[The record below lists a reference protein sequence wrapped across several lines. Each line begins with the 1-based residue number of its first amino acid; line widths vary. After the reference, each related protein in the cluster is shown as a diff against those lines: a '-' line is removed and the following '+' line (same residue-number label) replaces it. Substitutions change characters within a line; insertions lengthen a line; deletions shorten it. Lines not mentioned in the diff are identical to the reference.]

1 MKSFI
6 SFALLLSVSFL
17 SAGTAGERIAVPLR
31 WERNRTAASCQ
42 FEKIGAA
49 EDSGNYV
56 FAFTVAGLPE
66 LTAEKGSISVYWNCD
81 GDKMTGR
88 FGKSFGAD
96 IQFNIRLSD
105 QSVNAILWENE
116 KECSALSLPRENL
129 HLAVNGNT
137 VLMALRAEA
146 LRKLRIADRS
156 MLRVNAAD
164 SRKRRDSIDLEVD
177 FRKRGEPVMATFEC
191 NSPVRDA
198 SAAVSAP
205 PPGKGIPVP
214 VCWRR
219 TENVRPGQFRAIGF
233 AQDKSKYIF
242 GFAGRKQTGGSILI
256 YWNSDGDRMTGR
268 FPGVLGVDIQFNVNP
283 AERTVLATI
292 WKDDKERRQMTL
304 YEDDFLIEETGG
316 VLFFVLRAEALKQV
330 RVAAESSARVNH
342 TVGTERKDSVE
353 FTLGSGSRTELFL
366 PERLNFIRF
375 GSERNIR
382 RKSAV
387 AVPLRGT
394 PPGVSVWSCGS
405 ERFQEQEATPEFS
418 APVTAFS
425 MKAAA
430 GETEHLFF
438 AVETGQPFSRLELTA
453 GPLKSSSGAVIGTE
467 HQKIRYADFVEDD
480 RGECYTDVLLPAF
493 PGRAVKRQFTVFT
506 CRVPR
511 NAKPGVY
518 TGELRLTING
528 NPAGTVPVQLEVYGF
543 QLPEKPL
550 LSTAFSVKQSH
561 IRARFSDSETA
572 RRVYEKML
580 DQCARLRY
588 GPRLLGVEP
597 RFSLS
602 GGQLQIDWSGHEK
615 ALEDYFQRFSV
626 TQITPAQLGS
636 HDVFF
641 RWNSLLHKNYKDTGD
656 PEFQS
661 VWTQFVRQFY
671 SRFRQNGYLNK
682 ILFIIW
688 DEPYSC
694 WNDII
699 RAVQV
704 VRRNA
709 PDLPVGIFIDKY
721 EPLLEN
727 YIDIWLVPFSGLAGM
742 RTDPKLAEKRVWLY
756 NSGGVRNFR
765 LPAADLRG
773 FYLLA
778 YRYKIEG
785 FLSSEINMI
794 AQSGCENGRFF
805 NRYPQHCWMYVSGD
819 GREVCD
825 SWRQL
830 LLSDG
835 IDDFDYLSIY
845 RNLLRKRGEREPEWL
860 TAVLPVFRKDGSVD
874 FKIRTIAGWNAVRDR
889 IAREIVRMQSN

>member
-1 MKSFI
+1 MKCFI
-6 SFALLLSVSFL
+6 SFALMFSVSFL
-17 SAGTAGERIAVPLR
+17 AAGTVVERIAVPLQ
-31 WERNRTAASCQ
+31 WERNGTTASCR
-42 FEKIGAA
+42 FEKIGAL

-66 LTAEKGSISVYWNCD
+66 LIAEKGSLSAYWNCD

-88 FGKSFGAD
+88 FSKSFGAD

-105 QSVNAILWENE
+105 QSVNAILWKNE
-116 KECSALSLPRENL
+116 KERSALPLSREDL

-137 VLMALRAEA
+137 VLLVLRAEA
-146 LRKLRIADRS
+146 LRKLHIADRS
-156 MLRVNAAD
+156 MLRMNAAD
-164 SRKRRDSIDLEVD
+164 SRKWRDSIDLELD
-177 FRKRGEPVMATFEC
+177 FRKRGGHVMATFEFDSFGC
-191 NSPVRDA
+191 DA
-198 SAAVSAP
+198 SFAVSSP

-219 TENVRPGQFRAIGF
+219 TENVRPGQFRSIGF
-233 AQDKSKYIF
+233 AQDESKYIF
-242 GFAGRKQTGGSILI
+242 GFAGQKQPGGSILI
-256 YWNSDGDRMTGR
+256 YWNSDGDKMTGR
-268 FPGVLGVDIQFNVNP
+268 FPGALGVDVQFNVNP
-283 AERTVLATI
+283 DEKTVRAII
-292 WKDDKERRQMTL
+292 WKDDSVRRQMTL
-304 YEDDFLIEETGG
+304 YEDDFLIEETDG
-316 VLFFVLRAEALKQV
+316 VLFFVLRAEALKQI

-353 FTLGSGSRTELFL
+353 ITLGNNFRTGLFL
-366 PERLNFIRF
+366 PARLNFIRF

-382 RKSAV
+382 QKPAV
-387 AVPLRGT
+387 AIPLRRT

-405 ERFQEQEATPEFS
+405 ERFQEQEATPEFAS
-418 APVTAFS
+418 PVTAFP

-438 AVETGQPFSRLELTA
+438 AVETGQPFTRLKLTV
-453 GPLKSSSGAVIGTE
+453 GPLKSSFGAIIGTE

-511 NAKPGVY
+511 DAEPGIY
-518 TGELRLTING
+518 AGELRLMING
-528 NPAGTVPVQLEVYGF
+528 KSAGTVPVQLEVYGF
-543 QLPEKPL
+543 QLPEKPAL
-550 LSTAFSVKQSH
+550 ATAFSVKQSH
-561 IRARFSDSETA
+561 IKGKFSDPETV
-572 RRVYEKML
+572 RRVYGKML

-597 RFSLS
+597 HFSLS
-602 GGQLQIDWSGHEK
+602 GNQLQIDWSRHEK

-688 DEPYSC
+688 DEPYSR

-699 RAVQV
+699 QAAQIA
-704 VRRNA
+704 RRNA
-709 PDLPVGIFIDKY
+709 PDMPVGIFIDKY

-727 YIDIWLVPFSGLAGM
+727 CIDIWLVPFSGLAEM
-742 RTDPKLAEKRVWLY
+742 RTDQKLAEKRVWLY
-756 NSGGVRNFR
+756 NSGGVGNFR

-819 GREVCD
+819 GREVYD

-835 IDDFDYLSIY
+835 LDDFDYFSIY
-845 RNLLRKRGEREPEWL
+845 RGLLKKRGESEPEWL
-860 TAVLPVFRKDGSVD
+860 AAVLPVFRKDGSVD
-874 FKIRTIAGWNAVRDR
+874 FKIRTIAEWDAVRDR
-889 IAREIVRMQSN
+889 IAREIVRLQGD